1 MVGGHACTTRLARYT
16 RGPLYLKA
24 RDGGD
29 VEYPF
34 GVGLAGV
41 IGVAVGVAANLIA
54 RQIDRMIDRLM
65 YTVPNHLTS
74 TYPQASLLFMACVCR
89 LALNGYSCR
98 KEVIPPPP
106 ANPPDDQNQNKPEYS
121 SAYSGSI

>member
-1 MVGGHACTTRLARYT
+1 MIV
-16 RGPLYLKA
+16 PMYLSIFLHLSIYLEA

-34 GVGLAGV
+34 GLGLAGV
-41 IGVAVGVAANLIA
+41 IGVAVGVAA
-54 RQIDRMIDRLM
+54 
-65 YTVPNHLTS
+65 
-74 TYPQASLLFMACVCR
+74 SLLFMACACR
-89 LALNGYSCR
+89 LALGGYSCR

-106 ANPPDDQNQNKPEYS
+106 ANHPDDQNQDKPAYS